1 MRRFMRSTALF
12 RQVTTAGLVALAV
25 ACGGQEQGEP
35 APDDMGGMP
44 GMSRPG
50 GEPIGDVGGGM
61 MDQMGAHLDRMAT
74 VPPDSLMDVLPT
86 HRQMVAN
93 MLSQM
98 NREMRDMNMTTDAA
112 WNAMVD
118 SLRSDLIRMPGMGAA
133 ELATLMPAHGE
144 RVQRLMSMHASMMG
158 PISM

>member
-1 MRRFMRSTALF
+1 MRRFMSSTVIF
-12 RQVTTAGLVALAV
+12 RLMTTAGLVALA
-25 ACGGQEQGEP
+25 AGCGGQEQGEP
-35 APDDMGGMP
+35 AADDMGGMP
-44 GMSRPG
+44 GMSPPG
-50 GEPIGDVGGGM
+50 GEPMGDMGGGM
-61 MDQMGAHLDRMAT
+61 MDQMGTHLNRMAT
-74 VPPDSLMDVLPT
+74 VPADSLMDVLPT

-133 ELATLMPAHGE
+133 ELVTLMPGHRE
-144 RVQRLMSMHASMMG
+144 RVQRLMSMHAAMLG
-158 PISM
+158 PLRM